1 MFSLIVD
8 GEIKLHVFQEFQAD
22 ELFWLVDSDREY
34 LRTWLPWVDNMLS
47 VQQFYAVIKMWQ
59 KQFHEKSGFY
69 LAIRYR
75 GILAGTISLHGVDWF
90 NSQASIGY
98 YLIEKM
104 QGKGIITRA
113 IQAVLSYG
121 FLELG
126 LNRIEV
132 RCGRT
137 NYKSQA
143 IPDKLGFIKEGI
155 IRDGEYLNGK
165 FHDLI
170 VYGLLSREWQQKVGR
185 SIR

>member
-8 GEIKLHVFQEFQAD
+8 GEIKLHVFQEYQAD
-22 ELFWLVDSDREY
+22 ELFWLVDSNREY
-34 LRTWLPWVDNMLS
+34 MRTWLPWVDNMLS
-47 VQQFYAVIKMWQ
+47 AEQFYTIIKLWK
-59 KQFHEKSGFY
+59 KQFHEKSGFH
-69 LAIRYR
+69 LAIRHR
-75 GILAGTISLHGVDWF
+75 GILAGSISLHGVDWF

-143 IPDKLGFIKEGI
+143 IPEKLGFIKEGI
-155 IRDGEYLNGK
+155 IRDGEYLNGG

-170 VYGLLSREWQQKVGR
+170 VYGLLSREWQQKMGR